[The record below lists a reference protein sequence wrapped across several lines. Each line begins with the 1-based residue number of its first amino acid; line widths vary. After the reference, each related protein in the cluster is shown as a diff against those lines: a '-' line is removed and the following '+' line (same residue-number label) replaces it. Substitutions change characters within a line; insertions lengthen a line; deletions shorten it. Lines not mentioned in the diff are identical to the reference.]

1 MRFGFDKIL
10 GIHDD
15 ALRVH
20 TQRVQV
26 LATNLANIDTPNY
39 KARDIDFA
47 RVLRESQKGQSPTMM
62 AGTNPA
68 HFKLVSIGSGDAPTK
83 FRTPSQPALDGN
95 TVDAHMERA
104 EFAQEAVRFQ
114 ATVQFLGRRF
124 RGIINALKGE

>member
-47 RVLRESQKGQSPTMM
+47 SVLRESQKGHSPTTMT
-62 AGTNPA
+62 ATSAA
-68 HFKLVSIGSGDAPTK
+68 HFQLGSIGSGDAPTK

-114 ATVQFLGRRF
+114 ATVQFLDRRF
-124 RGIINALKGE
+124 RGIIRALKGE